1 MTPEINEYDKMINL
15 SKTQYIKQ
23 KGYKRSRSGYKKD
36 ATFWIFGIHA
46 VKNALSNESRKK
58 HKLLISKNTFNKLSQ
73 SYNFSNIDHKILDL
87 SSSNLPIPNESAHQG
102 ALLKVE
108 PLQWGSVSE
117 VCRTN
122 PSHRSLVII
131 LDRVTDPHN
140 AGAILRTAEVFGAKA
155 VIAPFRHSPAES
167 GSLAK
172 SASGAL
178 ERQPYLRVPNIAQ
191 AISSLKKMEYS
202 IIGLES
208 SAKTELKSL
217 ECSKFKNL
225 ALVFGSEGHGLR
237 RLTGELCHFL
247 AKIKSTNKFSSLNV
261 SNAVAISLY
270 DAS

>member
-1 MTPEINEYDKMINL
+1 MINL
-15 SKTQYIKQ
+15 SKPQNIK
-23 KGYKRSRSGYKKD
+23 KNTHKKPKSEYKKD
-36 ATFWIFGIHA
+36 KTFWIFGIHA
-46 VKNALSNESRKK
+46 VKDALSNESRKK
-58 HKLLISKNTFNKLSQ
+58 HKLLMTQNTFKRLSQ
-73 SYNFSNIDHKILDL
+73 SFNFSNITYKIFDL
-87 SSSNLPIPNESAHQG
+87 KSFNLPISNESAHQG
-102 ALLKVE
+102 ALLQVE

-117 VCRTN
+117 VCSTN
-122 PSHRSLVII
+122 STDRSIVII
-131 LDRVTDPHN
+131 LDRVNDPHN
-140 AGAILRTAEVFGAKA
+140 VGAVLRTAEVFDTKA

-191 AISSLKKMEYS
+191 AISSLKKMNYS

-208 SAKTELKSL
+208 SAETELKSL
-217 ECSKFKNL
+217 ECSTIKNL
-225 ALVFGSEGHGLR
+225 ALVFGSEGYGLR